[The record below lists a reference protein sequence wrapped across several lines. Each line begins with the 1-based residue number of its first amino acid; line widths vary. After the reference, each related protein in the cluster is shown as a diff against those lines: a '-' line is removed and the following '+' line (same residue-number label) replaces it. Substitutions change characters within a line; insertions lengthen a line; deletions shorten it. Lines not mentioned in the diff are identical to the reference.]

1 KENQPLLI
9 MNKGPQSD
17 GFTVCKKCG
26 AAVAGD
32 DVDALKKIG
41 RPYVPISK
49 KSYPCGHI
57 SENVFLGDTFIT
69 DLALLEIK
77 LDPAKIN
84 VSDIKLWLESATVT
98 LAEAILLAAS
108 RLLDIEYSEL
118 SCGYRYRYNTNEVY
132 ADIFVY
138 DSLSSGAG
146 YSYGVVKNID
156 KLLAETRNV
165 LSSCPSNCEDTC
177 HNCLSNYQNKRN
189 QHIMNRFNALQL
201 LEWTEKGTLAN
212 SISEEEQSRL
222 AAGVNEWLKTDG
234 RYSITRNTDGLFIVG
249 QNIKRKLY
257 IYPAMWNEKS
267 QSIPEDCIAIP
278 DVKLKKA
285 MPEVVSII
293 MNKI

>member
-1 KENQPLLI
+1 MLKYVQKENQPLLI

-49 KSYPCGHI
+49 KVYPCSHVA
-57 SENVFLGDTFIT
+57 ENVFLGDTFIT

-84 VSDIKLWLESATVT
+84 VFDIKLWLESATVT

-118 SCGYRYRYNTNEVY
+118 SCGYRYRYNTNEVF

-146 YSYGVVKNID
+146 YSYGVVNNID
-156 KLLAETRNV
+156 MLLAETRNV

-201 LEWTEKGTLAN
+201 LNWSLDGVLPPAIEVKEQKKLA
-212 SISEEEQSRL
+212 I
-222 AAGVNEWLKTDG
+222 AINEWMKLDNSC
-234 RYSITRNTDGLFIVG
+234 SIEEDNGKLYVIG
-249 QNIKRKLY
+249 NHIKKELY
-257 IYPAMWNEKS
+257 IYPAMWSRQYFNLPADAIK
-267 QSIPEDCIAIP
+267 IP
-278 DVKLKKA
+278 DLKIKKLFLK
-285 MPEVVSII
+285 
-293 MNKI
+293 

>member
-1 KENQPLLI
+1 

-17 GFTVCKKCG
+17 GLTVGKKCG

-49 KSYPCGHI
+49 KGYPCSHVA
-57 SENVFLGDTFIT
+57 ENVFLGDTFIT

-84 VSDIKLWLESATVT
+84 VFDIKLWLESATVT

-118 SCGYRYRYNTNEVY
+118 SCGYRYRYNTNEVF

-165 LSSCPSNCEDTC
+165 LSNCPSNCEDTC

-201 LEWTEKGTLAN
+201 LDWTENGSLAR
-212 SISEEEQSRL
+212 ELPKKEQERL
-222 AAGVNEWLKTDG
+222 VSGVNEWLKIDG
-234 RYSITRNTDGLFIVG
+234 RYSIISEHDFMYVVG
-249 QNIKRKLY
+249 QSIKRKLY

-267 QSIPEDCIAIP
+267 GSIPEDCIAIP

-285 MPEVVSII
+285 MPEAVSII
-293 MNKI
+293 MNGIRR